1 MISSW
6 GSDIIFNRLFAKF
19 PGSNSASGG
28 QTLAVMATAI
38 TPFKSKAEERATLV
52 KAKDDGSTESPPAKR
67 GRSTYDKQ
75 LAKMD
80 GDTSLVKDPL

>member
-1 MISSW
+1 
-6 GSDIIFNRLFAKF
+6 
-19 PGSNSASGG
+19 
-28 QTLAVMATAI
+28 MATAI

-52 KAKDDGSTESPPAKR
+52 KAKDEGSTESPPAKR
-67 GRSTYDKQ
+67 GCSAYDKQ